1 MKKSKF
7 FGLIVFISLLTACS
21 SAPKRP
27 MIDSTIYNSTTTF
40 LENANANILK
50 GDYEKADFLL
60 NEAHKTAMSIDNY
73 DLLTSVTLARVSL
86 YLSFD
91 PPAIEQAKESLE
103 KAYSYAKFS
112 DFSEKQTAL
121 CVLSEVRIAT
131 SGGENSNLNSLLSK
145 LEENQKAVKGDPY
158 NEAHFLTATG
168 DIYKLQK
175 DYKNADSSYTAA
187 AKSFIDNRYLSEIG
201 ISWYRAAQVRSLDG
215 NKTGALQALE
225 SAIYYDRLAENSLA
239 LGTDYYAKAMV
250 LLKGS
255 PSQKEK
261 DEAAYSFAHSADIF
275 EAAGFKDLAER
286 SRNQQ

>member
-1 MKKSKF
+1 MKKSTVFKA
-7 FGLIVFISLLTACS
+7 IAFISIFTACS

-60 NEAHKTAMSIDNY
+60 NEAHKNAMSIDNY

-91 PPAIEQAKESLE
+91 PPAIEKAQESLE

-131 SGGENSNLNSLLSK
+131 SNEQTADFSNLLTK
-145 LEENQKAVKGDPY
+145 LDQNQSAVKGDPY
-158 NEAHFLTATG
+158 NEAHFLTAKG

-175 DYKNADSSYTAA
+175 NYKNAEEAYSAA
-187 AKSFIDNRYLSEIG
+187 AKSFTDNRYLSEIG
-201 ISWYRAAQVRSLDG
+201 ISWYKAAQARSLDG
-215 NKTGALQALE
+215 NKQGALQALDN
-225 SAIYYDRLAENSLA
+225 AIYYDRLAENSLA
-239 LGTDYYAKAMV
+239 LGTDYYAKAIV

-261 DEAAYSFAHSADIF
+261 DEAAYSFEHSAEIF
-275 EAAGFKDLAER
+275 EAAGFTDLAEK
-286 SRNQQ
+286 SRNQ